1 MLQVYFALRS
11 YLVEYYSMA
20 CSDLERRADTL
31 GHVSSDGGGG
41 SVSTVPAPPVPALRL
56 PGGDYTPR
64 SKLTTIAITIG

>member
-41 SVSTVPAPPVPALRL
+41 ASAPFLLRL
-56 PGGDYTPR
+56 SPPFACPEG
-64 SKLTTIAITIG
+64 TILQEVS